1 MPPTVDG
8 FLLLGWMEK
17 NEAIPLLLNDCWFD
31 PPLTN
36 QQAEEIWQKYKA
48 SVDAMPE
55 RKPTAP
61 KRQPI
66 PNSVLHIVNNFRM
79 RTRGPEVLDVINV
92 DPRELQVYQLYVV
105 ADRADHHARQL
116 KGDQWHNACLQI
128 DRPNNPLPL
137 RNDSGIVKV
146 TLPHAE
152 YMFAMVPGGAFQIQQ
167 GAGFISV
174 CEVEGRI
181 VLKAGYHRSFAFA
194 RSRMKEPEAK
204 DKSLLVAVT
213 KTVPPQ
219 LLADFP
225 KQGLRTTVLGSRPP
239 LFSDFLDAALAMPV
253 KLRKKRYEMHIKVEV
268 AAINET

>member
-17 NEAIPLLLNDCWFD
+17 EEATNWLVNDCWFD

-36 QQAEEIWQKYKA
+36 EQVQGTWLKYKA
-48 SVDAMPE
+48 AVDGLPD
-55 RKPTAP
+55 RKPAAP
-61 KRQPI
+61 KQLPI
-66 PNSVLHIVNNFRM
+66 PASAQGIVNAFRM

-92 DPRELQVYQLYVV
+92 DPLELLVYQLYVV
-105 ADRADHHARQL
+105 ADRADHHAKHSRA
-116 KGDQWHNACLQI
+116 DQWHQNCLQV
-128 DRPNNPLPL
+128 DRPNNPMAL
-137 RNDSGIVKV
+137 RLDNGVIKV

-152 YMFAMVPGGAFQIQQ
+152 HLFAAVPGGFQIQQ
-167 GAGFISV
+167 GGGFISI
-174 CEVEGRI
+174 CNVESRT

-204 DKSLLVAVT
+204 DRSLLVAVT
-213 KTVPPQ
+213 KTVPAQ

-239 LFSDFLDAALAMPV
+239 LFSDFFVEALAMPV
-253 KLRKKRYEMHIKVEV
+253 KLRKKHYEMHITVNV
-268 AAINET
+268 AGVNET